1 MPDTRVC
8 DESLVNH
15 MGSLVGRT
23 TSHHALYD
31 GAVCVVCGM
40 RACGSLVGCT
50 TNEPPCV
57 VRWCG
62 SLVLCSEQAIA
73 MKCDAGST
81 CSERLRRWGSWGYR

>member
-23 TSHHALYD
+23 TSHHALCD

-40 RACGSLVGCT
+40 RACGSLVA
-50 TNEPPCV
+50 
-57 VRWCG
+57 
-62 SLVLCSEQAIA
+62 CSTSHSPVIDMVWVSVEGRF
-73 MKCDAGST
+73 DPGFLLW
-81 CSERLRRWGSWGYR
+81 LRS

>member
-50 TNEPPCV
+50 TSHHALYD
-57 VRWCG
+57 G
-62 SLVLCSEQAIA
+62 
-73 MKCDAGST
+73 AGST
-81 CSERLRRWGSWGYR
+81 CLERLRRWGREIRWGYR

>member
-50 TNEPPCV
+50 TSHHALYDGAAASLVVPRAIIRRTMMRQPRWSYHEPSFV
-57 VRWCG
+57 VR
-62 SLVLCSEQAIA
+62 
-73 MKCDAGST
+73 
-81 CSERLRRWGSWGYR
+81 